1 MIRSPSERS
10 DPRTRAAVGEAALL
24 ALAALA
30 ALLFGA
36 VGLFLTAPTWAAYQT
51 LFLSD
56 GLRAM
61 LCL

>member
-24 ALAALA
+24 ALAAL
-30 ALLFGA
+30 LFGA
-36 VGLFLTAPTWAAYQT
+36 VGLFLTGPTWAAYQT